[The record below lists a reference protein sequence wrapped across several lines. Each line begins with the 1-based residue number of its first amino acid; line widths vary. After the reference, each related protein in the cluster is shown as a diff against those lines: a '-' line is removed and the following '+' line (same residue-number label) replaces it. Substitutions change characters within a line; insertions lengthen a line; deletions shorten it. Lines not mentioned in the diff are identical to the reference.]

1 MLEFFDIN
9 HYLHDKNYQEAAKK
23 LYNLV
28 KRTFNV
34 FDIIE
39 EVPHF
44 AEMIN
49 SLKISHSMIRDLS
62 SAYNF
67 TMNYLVTVLNEEAN
81 KFNEKS
87 VHVSKKN
94 LLRGTNYFNHMVTRN
109 WLKTER
115 MGKYVFNVSD
125 LLKLT
130 NTKSITLYTSN
141 NAMNTKSEVL
151 EVNKDDNFIIS
162 LDTDYGIANFKKV
175 MEELLLPYLQTL
187 DRSDVLQNLR
197 VETVNNSFGL
207 KTNAIISAY
216 SISSL
221 NTSVGI
227 HQFDKLLKAFNNLDT
242 NYNTKNRIKNS
253 LFENLKWRDL
263 FYIYNLIVNDN
274 KIGDKRLTSLF
285 RDYNN
290 ESDSLSI
297 SHAEYFNFVDSSLEN
312 FLKLDLTNDPN
323 YELAENKTELEKKY
337 EQNMINTLLFY
348 AFQEKGV
355 LSDIS
360 DIKVNNVTNPDF
372 VIISNIMNN
381 SDDSFAKLKEILNKV
396 DLGGFLIEYKC

>member
-1 MLEFFDIN
+1 M
-9 HYLHDKNYQEAAKK
+9 
-23 LYNLV
+23 
-28 KRTFNV
+28 
-34 FDIIE
+34 
-39 EVPHF
+39 
-44 AEMIN
+44 
-49 SLKISHSMIRDLS
+49 
-62 SAYNF
+62 
-67 TMNYLVTVLNEEAN
+67 VL
-81 KFNEKS
+81 
-87 VHVSKKN
+87 
-94 LLRGTNYFNHMVTRN
+94 
-109 WLKTER
+109 
-115 MGKYVFNVSD
+115 
-125 LLKLT
+125 
-130 NTKSITLYTSN
+130 
-141 NAMNTKSEVL
+141 
-151 EVNKDDNFIIS
+151 
-162 LDTDYGIANFKKV
+162 
-175 MEELLLPYLQTL
+175 
-187 DRSDVLQNLR
+187 
-197 VETVNNSFGL
+197 
-207 KTNAIISAY
+207 
-216 SISSL
+216 
-221 NTSVGI
+221 
-227 HQFDKLLKAFNNLDT
+227 
-242 NYNTKNRIKNS
+242 
-253 LFENLKWRDL
+253 
-263 FYIYNLIVNDN
+263 YNLIVNDN